1 MKKLLRVLLLLL
13 TALGVSA
20 TVGCTS
26 SKVSVLAKSTTELVA
41 VNEIVLHE
49 LQSDLKTWQAELSSI
64 LVEGKNEKASTV
76 SELQ

>member
-1 MKKLLRVLLLLL
+1 MKKLSRALLLLL

-20 TVGCTS
+20 TLGCTS
-26 SKVSVLAKSTTELVA
+26 SKVSVLAKPTTELAA

-49 LQSDLKTWQAELSSI
+49 LQSDLRAWQTELS
-64 LVEGKNEKASTV
+64 LTLKEGADEKTNQV